1 MNMYFDN
8 YDSYF
13 VDKTNENSGIDSLFI
28 VSKLIS
34 TTYLQRRY
42 SAKIL
47 YIKIFGQGSHIRPNC

>member
-28 VSKLIS
+28 VSKLMS
-34 TTYLQRRY
+34 TTYY
-42 SAKIL
+42 VVIL
-47 YIKIFGQGSHIRPNC
+47 PKFYI